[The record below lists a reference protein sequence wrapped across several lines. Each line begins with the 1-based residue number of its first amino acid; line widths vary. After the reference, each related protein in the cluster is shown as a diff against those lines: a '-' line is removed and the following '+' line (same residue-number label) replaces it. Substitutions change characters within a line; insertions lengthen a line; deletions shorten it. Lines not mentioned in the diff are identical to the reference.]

1 MHVNLDLRL
10 GRFLDIWHWQ
20 HKQQR
25 KKWANWTSS
34 KLKTSVHQSTLLRK
48 VKKQT
53 TEWETKF
60 SNHISDK
67 DLVSRICKGLS
78 QCNNNNKNNKY
89 LKGKFGAIVFTAYC
103 LIQTHFASL
112 SSLLCASGGLPLQ
125 QLYLLANYW
134 FILAHRM
141 VGKRSTDWRRENQ
154 GISSL
159 LLPCFS
165 ILGSFSETT
174 ALIGSPSMV
183 TVLTGFWQPLF
194 LLLVPSA

>member
-1 MHVNLDLRL
+1 MQVNLDLRL
-10 GRFLDIWHWQ
+10 GRFLDIWDWK

-25 KKWANWTSS
+25 KKMG
-34 KLKTSVHQSTLLRK
+34 KLDFFKIKNFCAPKHTVKK

-60 SNHISDK
+60 ANRISDK

-89 LKGKFGAIVFTAYC
+89 LKGKFGAIIFMAYC

-112 SSLLCASGGLPLQ
+112 FSLLCASGGLPLQ

-159 LLPCFS
+159 LLPRFS